1 MERFC
6 PLTFTTLVAALR
18 LRPILCNMLQTLIA
32 AAMILE
38 GQTVFWDWTMDSP
51 SRRFLNVNLDLSC
64 WLREVGSVLS
74 TLVFTRQ
81 CTAGATVEALDNTR
95 CQLIHAK
102 QVLSRSSSSGTVFDS
117 RRMTREKI
125 PREQYGSNKPRID
138 YQGRGDSFTASLAY

>member
-1 MERFC
+1 M
-6 PLTFTTLVAALR
+6 
-18 LRPILCNMLQTLIA
+18 
-32 AAMILE
+32 
-38 GQTVFWDWTMDSP
+38 GSP

-64 WLREVGSVLS
+64 GLREVGSILS

-81 CTAGATVEALDNTR
+81 CTAGATVEALDDTQ
-95 CQLIHAK
+95 CQLIRANR
-102 QVLSRSSSSGTVFDS
+102 VGSLSSSSETVFDR